1 MFPPNNIQITHAW
14 VQPCA
19 DIAKG
24 NRIHISW
31 NALLECCLR
40 PLAPRHDD
48 VAAVT
53 SGLFVSKRRRR
64 DPPLKASVSLA
75 VSSASTSLGSSSS
88 GEQAQA
94 QDVTIDSLRVWDAM
108 VYFHALADLVL
119 RIQQNAPTWDSL
131 NMSTL
136 RDLASLWCVNLVSL
150 EANDRDKEHGVG
162 SVVMYHHVCNH

>member
-1 MFPPNNIQITHAW
+1 MFPPSNIQITHVW

-24 NRIHISW
+24 TAIHISW
-31 NALLECCLR
+31 NPLLECCLR

-53 SGLFVSKRRRR
+53 SGLFVAKRRR
-64 DPPLKASVSLA
+64 VHA
-75 VSSASTSLGSSSS
+75 VPSASTSPGSSSS

-108 VYFHALADLVL
+108 VYFHALADLVR
-119 RIQQNAPTWDSL
+119 RIQKRHQ
-131 NMSTL
+131 
-136 RDLASLWCVNLVSL
+136 
-150 EANDRDKEHGVG
+150 HGIP
-162 SVVMYHHVCNH
+162 